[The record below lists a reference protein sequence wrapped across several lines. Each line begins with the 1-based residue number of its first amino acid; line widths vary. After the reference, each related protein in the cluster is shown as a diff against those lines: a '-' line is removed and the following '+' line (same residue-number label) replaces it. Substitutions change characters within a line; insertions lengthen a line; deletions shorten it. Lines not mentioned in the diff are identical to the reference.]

1 MPSSHAQFVAFWCVS
16 LALFLLVRH
25 RPSASRSARRQQ
37 WSLAQRLGVSIV
49 AAVLAAATA
58 WSRIYLNYH
67 TTKQVVVGSV
77 AGVVVALAW
86 FVATAILRQTGW
98 LAWGLE
104 TQLARAFRL
113 RDLAIEEDMCQ
124 AGWEK
129 WEERRLANKSQSK
142 AKKK

>member
-1 MPSSHAQFVAFWCVS
+1 MSV
-16 LALFLLVRH
+16 
-25 RPSASRSARRQQ
+25 
-37 WSLAQRLGVSIV
+37 V
-49 AAVLAAATA
+49 AAMLAAATA

-77 AGVVVALAW
+77 AGVVVAVAW
-86 FVATAILRQTGW
+86 FVVTAILRQTGW

-104 TQLARAFRL
+104 TPLAKVFRL

-129 WEERRLANKSQSK
+129 WEEKRLASKSKSK
-142 AKKK
+142 TKKK